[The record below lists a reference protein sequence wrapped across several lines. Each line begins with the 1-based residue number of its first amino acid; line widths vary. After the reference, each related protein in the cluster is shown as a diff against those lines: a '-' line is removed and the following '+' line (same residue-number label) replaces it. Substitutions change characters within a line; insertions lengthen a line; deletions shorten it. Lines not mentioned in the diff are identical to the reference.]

1 MPYMFNAT
9 EGNLGGKMGWIFLAT
24 SCIAWF
30 VVWAEIPETKDRTYG
45 ELDEMF
51 NERVPARKFNTYR
64 TERRV
69 ADAKVE
75 DENPGV

>member
-1 MPYMFNAT
+1 MFNAT
-9 EGNLGGKMGWIFLAT
+9 EGNLGGKMGWIFFAT
-24 SCIAWF
+24 ACIAWF

-51 NERVPARKFNTYR
+51 NEGVPARKFKTYR

-69 ADAKVE
+69 ADAKVA